1 MRVWAPIA
9 TAEIPGR
16 WWCLKLYTD
25 LFLAHEL
32 QHKCILNFLDE
43 SKSMP
48 STGETGKKETS
59 SSLKW
64 DKTEGTMVKKDVHF
78 EI

>member
-1 MRVWAPIA
+1 MS
-9 TAEIPGR
+9 
-16 WWCLKLYTD
+16 YN
-25 LFLAHEL
+25 
-32 QHKCILNFLDE
+32 KCILNFLDQ

>member
-16 WWCLKLYTD
+16 RWCLKLYTD
-25 LFLAHEL
+25 LFLAHE
-32 QHKCILNFLDE
+32 CILDFLDQ
-43 SKSMP
+43 SKSSP
-48 STGETGKKETS
+48 SIGETGKKETS

-64 DKTEGTMVKKDVHF
+64 DKTEGTVLKKDVHF

>member
-1 MRVWAPIA
+1 MS
-9 TAEIPGR
+9 
-16 WWCLKLYTD
+16 YN
-25 LFLAHEL
+25 
-32 QHKCILNFLDE
+32 KCILHFLDQ